1 MPGVD
6 VFKSPP
12 SEYTLRK
19 RGSLAVPQVE
29 PLKILQM
36 VLNESIEPFLEPFGS
51 NFLLYTEPF

>member
-12 SEYTLRK
+12 NEYTLRK

-51 NFLLYTEPF
+51 HFLLYTEPV